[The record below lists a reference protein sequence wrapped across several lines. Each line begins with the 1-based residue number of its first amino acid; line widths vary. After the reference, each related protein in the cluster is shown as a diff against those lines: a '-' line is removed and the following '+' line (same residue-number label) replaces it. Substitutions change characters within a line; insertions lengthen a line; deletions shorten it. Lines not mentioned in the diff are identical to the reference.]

1 MLCIVT
7 LTSTTIVATE
17 FEITP
22 FFGQMF
28 ASDLVQAD
36 EQTTLSVDSGTN
48 IGIAI
53 AWQDS
58 PNGQGQIMINSVSH
72 DFTSNLDS
80 TNHTI
85 DIIYTHFN
93 GVAQFRQQAYVTTV
107 SLGLGGAYF
116 DSEGGKELYPSAS
129 IAFGTRY
136 EFSDNLSFV
145 TELRGYASLVDD
157 EDQMF
162 CQESICSAKFDGSL
176 WVDSTISVG
185 IAVKF

>member
-1 MLCIVT
+1 MICIAT
-7 LTSTTIVATE
+7 LTSTMLSATE

-28 ASDLVQAD
+28 SSDLLQAD
-36 EQTTLSVDSGTN
+36 EQSTLSVDSGTN

-58 PNGQGQIMINSVSH
+58 PNGQGQVMINSVSH
-72 DFTSNLDS
+72 DFTSELDT
-80 TNHTI
+80 TNHSV
-85 DIIYTHFN
+85 DILYTHFN

-116 DSEGGKELYPSAS
+116 DSLGGKKLYPSAS
-129 IAFGTRY
+129 VAFGTRY
-136 EFSDNLSFV
+136 EFSENLSFV

-157 EDQMF
+157 EDNIF
-162 CQESICSAKFDGSL
+162 CQEDICSAKFDGSL
-176 WVDSTISVG
+176 WIDSTISIG